1 MGCSSVSG
9 QTNTETALSK
19 LRVLL
24 VDDNAAMRGI
34 VRTVLAAFGC
44 TRVYEASSAKQAM
57 DLLRNEHVDLMI
69 LDWKMQPV
77 DGMALVRR
85 LRAEESERL
94 TYLPILMLTAYGEP
108 AKVREARD
116 AGVTEFMIKP
126 FSSEGL
132 YMRLANIV
140 NRPRPFVRT
149 KSFFGPDRRRFV
161 SEFEG
166 QERRE
171 EASIA

>member
-1 MGCSSVSG
+1 VSG
-9 QTNTETALSK
+9 VTSTDTALNK
-19 LRVLL
+19 LRLLL

-34 VRTVLAAFGC
+34 VRTVLSAFGC
-44 TRVYEASSAKQAM
+44 TYVFEASSAKQAM
-57 DLLRNEHVDLMI
+57 HVLRNQPIDLMI

-85 LRAEESERL
+85 LRADACERL
-94 TYLPILMLTAYGEP
+94 TYLPIIMLTAYAEP

-116 AGVTEFMIKP
+116 AGVTEFLVKP
-126 FSSEGL
+126 FTSEGL

-149 KSFFGPDRRRFV
+149 KSFFGPDRRRFT